1 MTITFAS
8 FKSRTIVLPDR
19 GSIMGQVGVTIV
31 TVKFRHVVCKKIINF
46 DYCIEINSK
55 LATNMRKRFFFENT
69 SLIKILLSFELYSKH
84 LLN

>member
-8 FKSRTIVLPDR
+8 FKSRKKVLPDR

-55 LATNMRKRFFFENT
+55 FATNIRKHSFLKIQALLRFF
-69 SLIKILLSFELYSKH
+69 
-84 LLN
+84 